1 MAAKFVR
8 QLRTKKK
15 LNNRIGPGVMF
26 TVQSVYS
33 SGKPTDPEIRE
44 ALESQFGKGA
54 ELFSAFT
61 NEKYEILA

>member
-1 MAAKFVR
+1 MATKYVR

-15 LNNRIGPGVMF
+15 LNNRIGPGVTF

-33 SGKPTDPEIRE
+33 SGKPIDSEIRE

-54 ELFSAFT
+54 GDFSSFT
-61 NEKYEILA
+61 NDKYDILA